1 VRPAPSDRPLRW
13 DVGGCA
19 DGEPKLRPPKRD
31 VTTRM
36 LLHTAGF
43 GCDFC
48 NEKYNRLAQEHGQS
62 SVITSSEASIDTPL
76 PFDPGDDWEYRSNID
91 WAGQVGKELPERGW
105 ASSCRS
111 RFSHRSA

>member
-1 VRPAPSDRPLRW
+1 VRPGPSDRPLRW

-43 GCDFC
+43 GWDFQ
-48 NEKYNRLAQEHGQS
+48 RRHG
-62 SVITSSEASIDTPL
+62 
-76 PFDPGDDWEYRSNID
+76 
-91 WAGQVGKELPERGW
+91 PERVGVEKETVL
-105 ASSCRS
+105 AAEKNGLGAR
-111 RFSHRSA
+111 RLMDRLLGG